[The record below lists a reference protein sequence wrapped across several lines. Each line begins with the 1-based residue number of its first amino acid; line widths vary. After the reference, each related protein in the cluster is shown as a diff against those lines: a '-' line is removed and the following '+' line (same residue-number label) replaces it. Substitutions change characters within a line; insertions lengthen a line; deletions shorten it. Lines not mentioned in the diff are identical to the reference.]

1 MNRVTTTMSGERI
14 QMTEKRLSRRITC
27 VVGGALRCRDATFRC
42 RLENISKAGALVTV
56 SETPLSDIHAGDA
69 CLLRLYHEIEGR
81 YIAVAAV
88 IVHHAFAFIG
98 VTFTGL
104 DAETK
109 ASLETILEREERKA
123 LNVSYNAAHYSSYG
137 AVERCSP

>member
-1 MNRVTTTMSGERI
+1 MN
-14 QMTEKRLSRRITC
+14 EKRLSRRITC
-27 VVGGALRCRDATFRC
+27 VVGGTLQCRDAAFRC

-56 SETPLSDIHAGDA
+56 REAPMSGIRAGDA

-81 YIAVAAV
+81 HITVEAV

-98 VTFTGL
+98 LTFPGL

-109 ASLETILEREERKA
+109 ASLETILEREECKA
-123 LNVSYNAAHYSSYG
+123 SNLSYKAAHYSSNG
-137 AVERCSP
+137 TIERCSP